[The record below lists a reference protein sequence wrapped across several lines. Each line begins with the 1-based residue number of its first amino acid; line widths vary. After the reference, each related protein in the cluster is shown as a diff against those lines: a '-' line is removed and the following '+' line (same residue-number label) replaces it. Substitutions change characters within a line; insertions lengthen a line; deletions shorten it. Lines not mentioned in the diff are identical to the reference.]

1 MQLWC
6 CEKCLGLESEVL
18 DLSLTSCYL
27 RHIPQPQRGSVY
39 SSGKQRKWG
48 FNCWGH
54 CEDKSRKMYASAED
68 NGSHLTGDPQAV
80 IHIFLR
86 AAPITSVSI
95 VFLVKG
101 SGCCFAHWRSFMRTA
116 DWPAYLVAED
126 TQSEK
131 DLGSFCGLKSGEVP
145 D

>member
-1 MQLWC
+1 
-6 CEKCLGLESEVL
+6 
-18 DLSLTSCYL
+18 
-27 RHIPQPQRGSVY
+27 
-39 SSGKQRKWG
+39 
-48 FNCWGH
+48 
-54 CEDKSRKMYASAED
+54 MYASAED
-68 NGSHLTGDPQAV
+68 NGSHLTGDPQAL

-86 AAPITSVSI
+86 AVPITSISI

-101 SGCCFAHWRSFMRTA
+101 SGCCFAHWRSFVRTA

-145 D
+145 DCGCPQQVGCRRWNDGAVCVCRETR